1 MKYCVVGKS
10 LPHTLSPEIH
20 RAFGNTDYG
29 VTELEDVGA
38 LGRFV
43 QSKKCDGYNVTIPY
57 KRDIIPML
65 DVISDEAAEIGAVN
79 TVVYRDGKLTGYNTD
94 IGGMAYALKK
104 ADITLKDKDVMILGS
119 GGTCMT
125 ASCLLRREGAKSVT
139 VVSRTG
145 GVNYE
150 NCYDFQNTQV
160 IINTT
165 PLGMMPH
172 AYQKPVELCRFK
184 RLEGV
189 FDCIYNPLET
199 LLIKEA
205 RELNIKC
212 ANGLAMLVEQA
223 RLAHALFFGDG
234 AEAQSSNR
242 VLEDILMSRKN
253 IVLTGMSGAGKSAIG
268 RRVARLLDRPFVDTD
283 SEIERAAGMS
293 IPQIFSEYGEA
304 YFRRLEC
311 EAVERACLKQ
321 GAVISTG
328 GGAILDE
335 KNVFF
340 MRCNGDVFL
349 IERNTDE
356 LEISGRPLTKD
367 RLGARTLYESR
378 KPKYFASAHF
388 VIKNDA
394 TVEAAAKAIADI
406 FKNGENGR

>member
-38 LGRFV
+38 LSSFV
-43 QSKKCDGYNVTIPY
+43 QSKKYDGYNVTIPY

-104 ADITLKDKDVMILGS
+104 ADIKLKDKDVMILGS

-150 NCYDFQNTQV
+150 NCYDLQNTQV

-172 AYQKPVELCRFK
+172 AYEKPVEF
-184 RLEGV
+184 G
-189 FDCIYNPLET
+189 T
-199 LLIKEA
+199 HS
-205 RELNIKC
+205 REPN
-212 ANGLAMLVEQA
+212 
-223 RLAHALFFGDG
+223 
-234 AEAQSSNR
+234 
-242 VLEDILMSRKN
+242 
-253 IVLTGMSGAGKSAIG
+253 
-268 RRVARLLDRPFVDTD
+268 
-283 SEIERAAGMS
+283 
-293 IPQIFSEYGEA
+293 
-304 YFRRLEC
+304 
-311 EAVERACLKQ
+311 
-321 GAVISTG
+321 
-328 GGAILDE
+328 
-335 KNVFF
+335 
-340 MRCNGDVFL
+340 
-349 IERNTDE
+349 
-356 LEISGRPLTKD
+356 
-367 RLGARTLYESR
+367 
-378 KPKYFASAHF
+378 
-388 VIKNDA
+388 
-394 TVEAAAKAIADI
+394 
-406 FKNGENGR
+406 

>member
-1 MKYCVVGKS
+1 MKVKYCVVGKS

-38 LGRFV
+38 LSSFV

-79 TVVYRDGKLTGYNTD
+79 TVVYRAGKLTGYNTD

-150 NCYDFQNTQV
+150 NCYALQNTQV

-172 AYQKPVELCRFK
+172 AYEKPVELCRFK

-223 RLAHALFFGDG
+223 RLAHALFFGCGSDS
-234 AEAQSSNR
+234 APSSDR

-304 YFRRLEC
+304 YFRQLES
-311 EAVERACLKQ
+311 ETVERVCLKQ

-328 GGAILDE
+328 GGAILNE

-349 IERNTDE
+349 IERNVDE

-367 RLGARTLYESR
+367 RLGARTLFESR
-378 KPKYFASAHF
+378 KPKYLASAHF

-394 TVEAAAKAIADI
+394 TVEAAAKAIVEI
-406 FKNGENGR
+406 FKK